1 MGTLCFFLS
10 EEATEMAIVKTN
22 DQYYNDIAAAIRSK
36 NGESALY
43 YPSQMAQKILD
54 IPSGGGSIDLDQI
67 IFNGIIQE
75 SRYLNGGGGTQQS
88 NRGLWTAGKKT
99 RTSDASM
106 EDRHLYGPYTNM
118 VSTSTTHV
126 KVGCRFYSWVSST
139 TTFYVARCLSA
150 QSNIPEIYTGPS
162 TKIIRATIK
171 TSTGSTYTVGLDT
184 LVELETWYMAV
195 AEWEGTSLSLS
206 LYDENGA
213 LLETKSV
220 TTSGTINTSSI
231 MNAYYTMGSYA
242 SGTTMPRVI
251 LDLHNC
257 FIEVNHVMIR
267 GMNEMRK

>member
-1 MGTLCFFLS
+1 
-10 EEATEMAIVKTN
+10 MAIVKTN

-43 YPSQMAQKILD
+43 YPSEMAQKIRN
-54 IPSGGGSIDLDQI
+54 IPSGGGTIDLDQI

-75 SRYLNGGGGTQQS
+75 SRYLNNGGGTQQS
-88 NRGLWTAGKKT
+88 NRGLWTVGNKT
-99 RTSDASM
+99 RTSDTSM

-118 VSTSTTHV
+118 VSASTTHI

-139 TTFYVARCLSA
+139 TTFYVARCLSG
-150 QSNIPEIYTGPS
+150 QSNIPEIYTAPS
-162 TKIIRATIK
+162 TKVIRAAIK
-171 TSTGSTYTVGLDT
+171 TSTLSTYTVTLDT
-184 LVELETWYMAV
+184 LVEFETWYMAV
-195 AEWEGTSLSLS
+195 AEWNGASLALS

-220 TTSGTINTSSI
+220 ETSGTMNTSSI

-242 SGTTMPRVI
+242 GGTTMPRVI
-251 LDLHNC
+251 LDLYNC
-257 FIEVNHVMIR
+257 FVEVDNVMIR